1 MFLIVLCLPKFTCL
15 NPMALSLRS
24 NTCSCCCELNLPQWT
39 APWISTCLFF
49 VVVESPVQVWC
60 IMLDAWGWCTGTTQG
75 VGMGREEGGGFRMG
89 NTCIPVVDSFW
100 YMAKP
105 MQCCGVEKK
114 KKSTCLF
121 NSDFCNF
128 VLKEVTRSFRNMGRP
143 WGEIYLV
150 GSILGTFKVSHNVD
164 RLFYLSIRW
173 SLC

>member
-1 MFLIVLCLPKFTCL
+1 MFLIALCLPKFTCL

-39 APWISTCLFF
+39 APWISTCLFCCCCW
-49 VVVESPVQVWC
+49 VTSPGSVHNAGCLGLVHWDDPGGWYGEAGGRRVQDGEHVYTC
-60 IMLDAWGWCTGTTQG
+60 
-75 VGMGREEGGGFRMG
+75 GGFFLIYGKTNAMLW
-89 NTCIPVVDSFW
+89 SW
-100 YMAKP
+100 
-105 MQCCGVEKK
+105 KK

-164 RLFYLSIRW
+164 HLFYLSIRW